1 VTVSST
7 RPNEDLVYRSAGSAD
22 EAAIRQLLAE
32 CGLPTSDLTVVL
44 LVNFLVCRADGRVI
58 GVVGVEPAGDAA
70 LLRSL
75 AVAPGWRGCRVG
87 RELVQRAE
95 AHARGLGAEAVYL
108 LTMTADRFFAAL
120 GYRTIARE
128 SAPASVR
135 ATAEF
140 ANLCPSTSV
149 CMTKPVA

>member
-1 VTVSST
+1 M
-7 RPNEDLVYRSAGSAD
+7 AD
-22 EAAIRQLLAE
+22 ITD
-32 CGLPTSDLTVVL
+32 PL

-58 GVVGVEPAGDAA
+58 GVVGIEPAGDAA

-87 RELVQRAE
+87 HELVQRAE
-95 AHARGLGAEAVYL
+95 AQARAVGAEAVYL
-108 LTMTADRFFAAL
+108 LTTTADRYFAAL
-120 GYRTIARE
+120 GYRTVARE
-128 SAPASVR
+128 SAPPSVR

-140 ANLCPSTSV
+140 SSLCPSTSV